1 MMAAFS
7 FEKLEINGHEVSATV
22 EGDNAHELGRKVIE
36 HLKDLDNQRRLG
48 DEL

>member
-7 FEKLEINGHEVSATV
+7 FEELEINGHEISATI
-22 EGDNAHELGRKVIE
+22 EGDHAHKLGPKVIE

-48 DEL
+48 DEQ